1 MSEQGET
8 RARRALPPRDDKP
21 ADAPTA
27 STPAAGRRG
36 LDSPRAARAAA
47 PEAAPAASPAPT
59 KGRGR
64 RFADA
69 GATPET
75 GAADSAWGRR
85 RLVLGTVTALVLALV
100 FGGAWFAQW
109 RGLFGSGSSPSSA
122 PSVDAALFV
131 AAPEDLGSVNPQATW
146 QIATTTS
153 TIDATTPQAKCL
165 PSTAEDAQQP
175 QDTLVRT
182 FSSDGATAGAV
193 LFQVNRYDTAETAQ
207 TAYAALLSELAN
219 CDRTTVWAVRGLA
232 IQGLADE
239 AAGQVF
245 EVQDATNEF
254 HTIALARTG
263 TRVSIID
270 ATQAQSAVS
279 GDAVVGVLSA
289 VGKRQCTDGGTC
301 PTTPATT
308 EIAPLTTTP
317 AGWLATVDLPRIS
330 PGSGAWRAT
339 DVADSVTAP
348 GTKCEAVDLTNLP
361 GAASRQQRTYLL
373 RDDTAAP
380 QSFGVDEA
388 VYTFDSPEG
397 ASALLTTLNS
407 NMDACATRAATAQ
420 VTRTGDPSGTG
431 AGGAWVVVQRV
442 DQQSAT
448 AKFRS
453 AALVS
458 GSRVIYL
465 VANPSDSFDFT
476 DEAWHELTV
485 RAGQRVQ
492 QLP

>member
-1 MSEQGET
+1 
-8 RARRALPPRDDKP
+8 
-21 ADAPTA
+21 
-27 STPAAGRRG
+27 
-36 LDSPRAARAAA
+36 
-47 PEAAPAASPAPT
+47 
-59 KGRGR
+59 
-64 RFADA
+64 
-69 GATPET
+69 
-75 GAADSAWGRR
+75 
-85 RLVLGTVTALVLALV
+85 VLGTVTALVLALV

-339 DVADSVTAP
+339 DVADSVTTP

-388 VYTFDSPEG
+388 VYTFDSPEECLRPPDDAQQQHG
-397 ASALLTTLNS
+397 RLRDASGHRAGDPYGGSESVPGPAAPGWWYSAWTSSRRLRSSAARPWSPVPGSSTWWP
-407 NMDACATRAATAQ
+407 TRATASTSP
-420 VTRTGDPSGTG
+420 TRPGT
-431 AGGAWVVVQRV
+431 
-442 DQQSAT
+442 S
-448 AKFRS
+448 
-453 AALVS
+453 
-458 GSRVIYL
+458 
-465 VANPSDSFDFT
+465 
-476 DEAWHELTV
+476 
-485 RAGQRVQ
+485 
-492 QLP
+492 

>member
-1 MSEQGET
+1 
-8 RARRALPPRDDKP
+8 
-21 ADAPTA
+21 
-27 STPAAGRRG
+27 
-36 LDSPRAARAAA
+36 
-47 PEAAPAASPAPT
+47 
-59 KGRGR
+59 
-64 RFADA
+64 
-69 GATPET
+69 
-75 GAADSAWGRR
+75 
-85 RLVLGTVTALVLALV
+85 VLGTVTALVLALV

-308 EIAPLTTTP
+308 EIAPLDDHSGGLARDGRP
-317 AGWLATVDLPRIS
+317 APDQPRVGLADLDAERPRGPPS
-330 PGSGAWRAT
+330 WPAAVPEPGHDGAGVPHGLALGRGEAG
-339 DVADSVTAP
+339 DVAD
-348 GTKCEAVDLTNLP
+348 DRL
-361 GAASRQQRTYLL
+361 
-373 RDDTAAP
+373 
-380 QSFGVDEA
+380 
-388 VYTFDSPEG
+388 
-397 ASALLTTLNS
+397 
-407 NMDACATRAATAQ
+407 
-420 VTRTGDPSGTG
+420 GD
-431 AGGAWVVVQRV
+431 
-442 DQQSAT
+442 
-448 AKFRS
+448 
-453 AALVS
+453 
-458 GSRVIYL
+458 
-465 VANPSDSFDFT
+465 VA
-476 DEAWHELTV
+476 
-485 RAGQRVQ
+485 RM
-492 QLP
+492 